1 MALTIYGSAA
11 SRTSWVLWLAEEL
24 GLKYEH
30 VPVNHRAGETRKP
43 EHLAVNPNGHVPAI
57 RDDDLV
63 LWESLAINLYLAK
76 KHGGPIAPKTPADE
90 ARALMWSMWAL
101 SELEARWSV
110 LLQHTVVL
118 PEDKRNPIL
127 AAEAKSALKAPLDV
141 LENALAKSDYLLGDA
156 FTVADLNVAAHISM
170 LPRMKYDLG
179 PWLKI
184 SAWAAKC
191 ADRPAAGRAREMT
204 TAALRG

>member
-30 VPVNHRAGETRKP
+30 VPVNHRAGKSRKP
-43 EHLAVNPNGHVPAI
+43 EHLALNPNGHVPVM

-76 KHGGPIAPKTPADE
+76 KHGGPIAPATPADE

-101 SELEARWSV
+101 SELE
-110 LLQHTVVL
+110 
-118 PEDKRNPIL
+118 I
-127 AAEAKSALKAPLDV
+127 AL
-141 LENALAKSDYLLGDA
+141 
-156 FTVADLNVAAHISM
+156 
-170 LPRMKYDLG
+170 
-179 PWLKI
+179 
-184 SAWAAKC
+184 
-191 ADRPAAGRAREMT
+191 GRA
-204 TAALRG
+204 AAAFDHAARR

>member
-30 VPVNHRAGETRKP
+30 VPVNHRAGEARKP
-43 EHLAVNPNGHVPAI
+43 EHLALNPNGHVPVI

-90 ARALMWSMWAL
+90 ARALMWSMWAP
-101 SELEARWSV
+101 SELESRWAV
-110 LLQHTVVL
+110 LLQHAVML
-118 PEDKRNPIL
+118 PEDKRNPVL

-141 LENALAKSDYLLGDA
+141 LESALAKSDYLLGDT

-170 LPRMKYDLG
+170 LPRMKYDLA
-179 PWLKI
+179 PWPKI

-191 ADRPAAGRAREMT
+191 SDRPAAARAREMT
-204 TAALRG
+204 AAALRR

>member
-11 SRTSWVLWLAEEL
+11 SRTNWVLWLAEEL

-63 LWESLAINLYLAK
+63 LWEALAINLYLAK

-101 SELEARWSV
+101 SELESRWSV
-110 LLQHTVVL
+110 LLQHAVVL

-127 AAEAKSALKAPLDV
+127 AAEAMSALKAPLDV
-141 LENALAKSDYLLGDA
+141 LESALAKSDYLLGDV

-179 PWLKI
+179 PWPKI

-191 ADRPAAGRAREMT
+191 SDRPAAARAREM
-204 TAALRG
+204 AAAAFRG

>member
-1 MALTIYGSAA
+1 MTLTIYGSAA

-30 VPVNHRAGETRKP
+30 VSVNHRTGEARKP
-43 EHLAVNPNGHVPAI
+43 EHLTLNPNGHVPVI

-63 LWESLAINLYLAK
+63 LWEALAINLYLAK
-76 KHGGPIAPKTPADE
+76 KNGGSIAPATPSDE
-90 ARALMWSMWAL
+90 ARTLMWSMWAL
-101 SELEARWSV
+101 SELESRWAV
-110 LLQHTVVL
+110 LLRHSIML
-118 PEDKRNPIL
+118 PEDKRNPAL
-127 AAEAKSALKAPLDV
+127 AVEAKDALTAPLDV
-141 LENALAKSDYLLGDA
+141 LESALAKSDYLLGDA

-179 PWLKI
+179 PWPKI

-191 ADRPAAGRAREMT
+191 SDRPAAARVREMT
-204 TAALRG
+204 AAALRS